1 MGSRRTHISSPTTW
15 CYACTPLQSTFYAR
29 CLALPIRGTDL
40 SGRRE
45 VLATPTP
52 CFGSRKLRLSTKK
65 PRKHARGLPGIGVLS
80 LRLGTQTSYDS
91 LMPGTPL
98 LSLRQMLRLLLRRL
112 QPFLNVFSCTRTV

>member
-15 CYACTPLQSTFYAR
+15 CYACRPLQSTFYAR

-65 PRKHARGLPGIGVLS
+65 PRKHARGLSSTGDLS
-80 LRLGTQTSYDS
+80 LRLGTQNRDN
-91 LMPGTPL
+91 
-98 LSLRQMLRLLLRRL
+98 
-112 QPFLNVFSCTRTV
+112 FLIRGNPHI